1 MATGSARVEPVV
13 QTALR
18 PPIAVQ
24 LLGCKPAIH
33 TEAA

>member
-13 QTALR
+13 QTPLHS
-18 PPIAVQ
+18 PIAVQ
-24 LLGCKPAIH
+24 LLGCKLAMY